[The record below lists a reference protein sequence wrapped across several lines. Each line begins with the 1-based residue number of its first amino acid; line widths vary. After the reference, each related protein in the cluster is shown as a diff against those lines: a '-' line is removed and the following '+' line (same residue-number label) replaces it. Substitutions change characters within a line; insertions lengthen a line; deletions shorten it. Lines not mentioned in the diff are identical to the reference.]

1 MFELLYADAF
11 LAVVVKPVGALS
23 EEHPTARNLPS
34 LLREALGDPSR
45 YIGTVHRLD
54 KNVGGLMV
62 YALRPDMTGRLT
74 QTLNEEGAGKEYL
87 ALLSGIPAEKEG
99 VLIDLLYH
107 DRQRNKTFVVKR
119 KRAGV
124 KEARLS
130 YRVVEERS
138 GQALVAVRLHTG
150 RTHQIRVQFA
160 SRGLPLVGDARYGGG
175 KGDPML
181 FSYRL
186 SFRHPVTGER
196 LCFEQKPE
204 WGCFNAF

>member
-1 MFELLYADAF
+1 MAPEILYRDAC
-11 LAVVVKPVGALS
+11 LAVAVKPIGVIS
-23 EEHPTARNLPS
+23 EEGEHSMPA
-34 LLREALGDPSR
+34 LLREALDVPTG
-45 YIGTVHRLD
+45 YVGTVHRLD

-62 YALRPDMTGRLT
+62 YALRPDMTGKLANA
-74 QTLNEEGAGKEYL
+74 LNEEGAGKEYL

-99 VLIDLLYH
+99 TLTDLLYH

-119 KRAGV
+119 KRTGV

-130 YRVVEERS
+130 YRVVEERG

-160 SRGLPLVGDARYGGG
+160 SRGWPLVGDARYGGG

-181 FSYRL
+181 FSCRL
-186 SFRHPVTGER
+186 TFRHPETGEIMT
-196 LCFEQKPE
+196 FERMPE
-204 WGCFNAF
+204 WVKKSK